1 MTGKKTMTTRGL
13 TAAMLSV
20 AVAVALVA
28 LPGSPAAAAYADPLA
43 ATSKTQMGLTWHAEP
58 AAAISAL
65 DAALPNVGVATVLD
79 DGNRSMT
86 TCNSEEL
93 AALPLA
99 PVATAK
105 WCFNTADATD
115 SNWSPQGITSSGDAD
130 DDGAW
135 GAKRAILSGWSWG
148 SGTRRND
155 ARVAFIDTTNPGAPT
170 YRWVYLVDPNSTG
183 SDFTAAK
190 THIGGMIWFGDKLI
204 VNAVGNGTV
213 ALRVFSMSHILQ
225 TTSGAA
231 DVGKVSDGWAA
242 YGYKYVMPQIGYYTY
257 SSGACSMDSD
267 TGIPCFSSLSLDRS
281 TSPDSLVTSEYFSD
295 QTKRGRL
302 IRYSFGADFL
312 LPHSATPIEAYASGV
327 GNQQGVLSFNNRWY
341 VVHSSA
347 TLHGQL
353 WGFTPG
359 GGNGRSSTCQVN
371 GATSTLCWSLHPEAV
386 TYWWSTGQVWSTT
399 EWSRDNA
406 TGPGGRVLYSVPLSA
421 MP

>member
-1 MTGKKTMTTRGL
+1 M
-13 TAAMLSV
+13 
-20 AVAVALVA
+20 AVTVTIATVV
-28 LPGSPAAAAYADPLA
+28 LPTSPAAAAYADPLV
-43 ATSKTQMGLTWHAEP
+43 ATSKTNMGLTWHAESS
-58 AAAISAL
+58 AAIQAL
-65 DAALPNVGVATVLD
+65 DNALPNVGVATVLD
-79 DGNRSMT
+79 DANRTMT

-93 AALPLA
+93 AALPIA
-99 PVATAK
+99 PVATNK
-105 WCFNTADATD
+105 WCFDTADATD
-115 SNWSPQGITSSGDAD
+115 LNWSPQGITSSGDAD

-155 ARVAFIDTTNPGAPT
+155 ARVAFIDYTNPAAPK

-183 SDFTAAK
+183 SDFSAAK

-225 TTSGAA
+225 TTSTVS
-231 DVGKVSDGWAA
+231 DIGKVSGGWAA

-267 TGIPCFSSLSLDRS
+267 TGTPCFSSLSLDRS
-281 TSPDSLVTSEYFSD
+281 TSPDSLVTAEYFSD

-302 IRYSFGADFL
+302 IRYPFGADYL
-312 LPHSATPIEAYASGV
+312 LPTSATPSEAYASGV

-341 VVHSSA
+341 VVHSSFS
-347 TLHGQL
+347 LYGQI

-359 GGNGRSSTCQVN
+359 GGNGRSSTCTVD
-371 GATSTLCWSLHPEAV
+371 GEVKTTCWSLHPEAV
-386 TYWWSTGQVWSTT
+386 TYWYSTGEVWSTT
-399 EWSRDNA
+399 EWSRDNP
-406 TGPGGRVLYSVPLSA
+406 TGPGGRVLYSVPLNSL
-421 MP
+421 P